1 MPEEPTTATSAPATS
16 TSEASAPETTV
27 HAPHGHVP
35 LRDAVEALPPYVP
48 GARAGAGERVWKLS
62 SNENPYPPLPSVL
75 EAIATAAAEANR
87 YPDMYASELVE
98 ALAEHAGVSRE
109 QVVVGN
115 GSVAV
120 LAHVLQAVVDAGDEV
135 VFPWRSFEAYPI
147 AVAVAGGTA
156 VTVPV
161 DAAGRLD
168 LPAMAAAVTPRTR
181 VVLVCTPNNPT
192 GPVVHRDELERFVA
206 AVPSDVLVVVDEA
219 YLEFVRDPQAPDGVE
234 VMNRHENVVLLRTLS
249 KAYGLA
255 GLRVGYAVGSP
266 RLVAGIR
273 AVSTPFGVS
282 HVAQRAAIASL
293 QPAAQT
299 ELIARVEALVAE
311 RTRVVEGLAA
321 QGWELPE
328 SHANFVWF
336 PFGEA
341 TTARA
346 AEASAAGLLVR
357 PFAGDGIRVS
367 IGEPEANDLLLEV
380 AQHWRATV

>member
-1 MPEEPTTATSAPATS
+1 MLSAVENPSPRA
-16 TSEASAPETTV
+16 AQ
-27 HAPHGHVP
+27 VP
-35 LRDAVEALPPYVP
+35 LRAAVEALPPYVP
-48 GARAGAGERVWKLS
+48 GARAAGGAPAWKLS

-75 EAIATAAAEANR
+75 EAVRVAAADANR

-98 ALAEHAGVSRE
+98 ALAAHAGVSRE

-120 LAHVLQAVVDAGDEV
+120 LQHVLQAVVEAGDEV

-147 AVAVAGGTA
+147 TVAVAGGTP
-156 VTVPV
+156 VTVPL
-161 DAAGRLD
+161 AEGGRLD

-192 GPVVHRDELERFVA
+192 GPVVHADELDAFLA
-206 AVPSDVLVVVDEA
+206 AVPGDVLVVVDEA

-234 VMNRHENVVLLRTLS
+234 LLRRHENVVVLRTLS

-255 GLRVGYAVGSP
+255 GLRVGYAMAAP

-282 HVAQRAAIASL
+282 HVAQRAALASL
-293 QPAAQT
+293 LPAAQA
-299 ELIARVEALVAE
+299 ELLERVEALVAE
-311 RTRVVEGLAA
+311 RTRVLAA
-321 QGWELPE
+321 LREQGWDVPE

-336 PFGEA
+336 DLGEQ

-346 AEASAAGLLVR
+346 AEAMAAGVIVR
-357 PFAGDGIRVS
+357 PFAGDGLRVS
-367 IGEPEANDLLLEV
+367 IGEVEANDAFLKV
-380 AQHWRATV
+380 AAGWCASR